1 MYLLYGNGGLIMS
14 DLKIDY
20 NVVYSQVKV
29 YEKKYKRKDK
39 QGNQIE
45 AKTIQNTILLPKKIP
60 FKSNEDVVI
69 MKEKT
74 FQDLTNDSNINKSD
88 LKQEIATKEDTIRN
102 LEDTISE
109 LKEQLKDHTKEDDL
123 TINNL
128 LEDLRVS
135 NHKSQSLQQ
144 EMQEMAKDLSKYQE
158 RLENNKKLF
167 NIMDSYYETLLKQAI
182 DTTVGATIVEI
193 NKELKET
200 NFLQRL
206 KGLKI
211 VTPPAIDDKKIIDD
225 NIAKLSKIINDDI
238 LLE

>member
-1 MYLLYGNGGLIMS
+1 MT
-14 DLKIDY
+14 DLKNDY
-20 NVVYSQVKV
+20 NVIYSQVKV
-29 YEKKYKRKDK
+29 YEKKYKKKDK
-39 QGNQIE
+39 LGKQVE
-45 AKTIQNTILLPKKIP
+45 AKTIQNTILLPKKVP
-60 FKSNEDVVI
+60 FKSNENVVI

-74 FQDLTNDSNINKSD
+74 FQDLTNNSNVNTSD
-88 LKQEIATKEDTIRN
+88 LKKEIEAKEDTIRN
-102 LEDTISE
+102 LEDTINDLE
-109 LKEQLKDHTKEDDL
+109 MQLRDQTTKEDGL
-123 TINNL
+123 KETINNI

-144 EMQEMAKDLSKYQE
+144 DMQEMAKDLAMYQE
-158 RLENNKKLF
+158 RLDNNKKLF

-200 NFLQRL
+200 NFIQRL

-211 VTPPAIDDKKIIDD
+211 VTPPKIDDKKIIND

>member
-1 MYLLYGNGGLIMS
+1 MT
-14 DLKIDY
+14 DLKNDY
-20 NVVYSQVKV
+20 NVIYSQVKV
-29 YEKKYKRKDK
+29 YEKKYKKKDK
-39 QGNQIE
+39 RGKQVE
-45 AKTIQNTILLPKKIP
+45 AKTIQNTILLPKKVP
-60 FKSNEDVVI
+60 FKSNETVVI

-74 FQDLTNDSNINKSD
+74 FQDLTNNSNANTSD
-88 LKQEIATKEDTIRN
+88 LNKEIEAKEDTIRN
-102 LEDTISE
+102 LEDTINDLE
-109 LKEQLKDHTKEDDL
+109 MQLRDQTTKEDGL
-123 TINNL
+123 KETINNI

-144 EMQEMAKDLSKYQE
+144 DMQEMAKDLAMYQE
-158 RLENNKKLF
+158 RLDNNKKLF

-200 NFLQRL
+200 NFIQRL

-211 VTPPAIDDKKIIDD
+211 VTPPKIDDKKIIND

>member
-1 MYLLYGNGGLIMS
+1 MT
-14 DLKIDY
+14 DLKNDY
-20 NVVYSQVKV
+20 NVIYSQVKV
-29 YEKKYKRKDK
+29 YEKKYKKKDK
-39 QGNQIE
+39 RGKQVE
-45 AKTIQNTILLPKKIP
+45 AKTIQNTILLPKKVP
-60 FKSNEDVVI
+60 FKLNETVVI

-74 FQDLTNDSNINKSD
+74 FQDLTNNSNANTSD
-88 LKQEIATKEDTIRN
+88 LNKEIEAKEDTIRN
-102 LEDTISE
+102 LEDTINDLE
-109 LKEQLKDHTKEDDL
+109 MQLRDQTTKEDGL
-123 TINNL
+123 KETINNI

-144 EMQEMAKDLSKYQE
+144 DMQEMAKDLAMYQE
-158 RLENNKKLF
+158 RLDNNKKLF

-200 NFLQRL
+200 NFIQRL

-211 VTPPAIDDKKIIDD
+211 ITPPKIDDKKIIND

>member
-1 MYLLYGNGGLIMS
+1 MT
-14 DLKIDY
+14 DLKNDY
-20 NVVYSQVKV
+20 NVIYSQVKV
-29 YEKKYKRKDK
+29 YEKKYKKKDK
-39 QGNQIE
+39 RGKQVE
-45 AKTIQNTILLPKKIP
+45 AKTIQNTILLPKKVP
-60 FKSNEDVVI
+60 FKSNENVVI

-74 FQDLTNDSNINKSD
+74 FQDLTNNSNANTSD
-88 LKQEIATKEDTIRN
+88 LNKEIEAKEDTIRN
-102 LEDTISE
+102 LEDTINDLE
-109 LKEQLKDHTKEDDL
+109 MQLRDQTTKEDGL
-123 TINNL
+123 KETINNI

-144 EMQEMAKDLSKYQE
+144 DMQEMAKDLAMYQE
-158 RLENNKKLF
+158 RLDNNKKLF

-200 NFLQRL
+200 NFIQRL

-211 VTPPAIDDKKIIDD
+211 ITPPKIDDKKIIND
-225 NIAKLSKIINDDI
+225 NIAKISKIINDDI

>member
-1 MYLLYGNGGLIMS
+1 MT

-20 NVVYSQVKV
+20 NVIYSEVKV
-29 YEKKYKRKDK
+29 YEKKYKKKDK
-39 QGNQIE
+39 RGNPVE
-45 AKTIQNTILLPKKIP
+45 AKTIQNTILLPKKVP
-60 FKSNEDVVI
+60 FKSNETVVI

-74 FQDLTNDSNINKSD
+74 YQDLINDSNVNTSD
-88 LKQEIATKEDTIRN
+88 LKEEIKAKDDTIRN
-102 LEDTISE
+102 LEDTINNLE
-109 LKEQLKDHTKEDDL
+109 MQLKNQTTKEDGL
-123 TINNL
+123 KETINNI
-128 LEDLRVS
+128 LEDLRIS

-144 EMQEMAKDLSKYQE
+144 EMQEMAMDLTRYQE

-182 DTTVGATIVEI
+182 DTSVGATIIEI
-193 NKELKET
+193 NKELKQT
-200 NFLQRL
+200 NFIQRL

-211 VTPPAIDDKKIIDD
+211 ITPPKIDDKRIIDD